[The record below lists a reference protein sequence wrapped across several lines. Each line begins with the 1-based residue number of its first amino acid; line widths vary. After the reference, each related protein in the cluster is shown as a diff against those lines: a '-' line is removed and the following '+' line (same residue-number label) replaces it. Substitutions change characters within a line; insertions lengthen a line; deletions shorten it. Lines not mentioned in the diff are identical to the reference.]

1 MQVRARNKRYI
12 NTYIVMD
19 TTKTS
24 IHEFFD
30 SLTENAGANTLVFG
44 GANEEEKV
52 RRGYITNGGNC
63 TNDSRNCLNSRNRQ
77 TCKNGYRMC
86 YESKNGLNCKMDI

>member
-1 MQVRARNKRYI
+1 
-12 NTYIVMD
+12 MD

-52 RRGYITNGGNC
+52 RRGYT
-63 TNDSRNCLNSRNRQ
+63 RLFHLN
-77 TCKNGYRMC
+77 
-86 YESKNGLNCKMDI
+86 

>member
-52 RRGYITNGGNC
+52 RRGYT
-63 TNDSRNCLNSRNRQ
+63 RLFHLN
-77 TCKNGYRMC
+77 
-86 YESKNGLNCKMDI
+86 

>member
-1 MQVRARNKRYI
+1 MDSRKRR
-12 NTYIVMD
+12 
-19 TTKTS
+19 
-24 IHEFFD
+24 IHEFIE

-86 YESKNGLNCKMDI
+86 YGSKNGLNCKMDI